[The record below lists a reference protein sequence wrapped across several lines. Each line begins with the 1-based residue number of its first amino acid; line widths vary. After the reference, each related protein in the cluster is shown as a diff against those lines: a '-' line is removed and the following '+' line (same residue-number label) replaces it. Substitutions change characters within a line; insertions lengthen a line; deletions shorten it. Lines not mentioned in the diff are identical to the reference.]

1 MHSCRVQKEIQ
12 MRKIIFFA
20 LVALIV
26 IGVGTWLGI
35 GAQGPTG
42 AVAAGDEP
50 PVTMR
55 QAPAYVALQ

>member
-1 MHSCRVQKEIQ
+1 

-35 GAQGPTG
+35 RAHGPTG

-50 PVTMR
+50 PVTMTG
-55 QAPAYVALQ
+55 AKGLPMSHYDDYDVVIY